1 MSNHPGTQP
10 TATNLSGAGYGN
22 AVPEAK
28 AGPHTS
34 RIANA
39 ADPSVDS
46 GLGSRNTGIHS
57 GANTT
62 ASTGAPLHNSSLLNK
77 LDPRVDSDMDG
88 SGNMGATQTHGQTAH
103 THTGGISGYGTDV
116 GPGIHSGVP
125 GSGVEPG
132 VHAGAA
138 GTGVGPGIHSG
149 VPGSGVGPGVHA
161 GAAGTGV
168 GPGVHTGVPGTGVG
182 LKQTPGTGT
191 ATQTAGPHNSNLLN
205 KLDPR
210 VDSDMDGSQTIGG
223 NRTYV

>member
-1 MSNHPGTQP
+1 MSNHPGTLPVGTTQP
-10 TATNLSGAGYGN
+10 TATNLTGAGYGN

-39 ADPSVDS
+39 ADASVDS
-46 GLGSRNTGIHS
+46 SLGSRGTGIHP
-57 GANTT
+57 GANAT
-62 ASTGAPLHNSSLLNK
+62 ASTGAPLHTSSLLNK
-77 LDPRVDSDMDG
+77 LDPRVDSNMDG
-88 SGNMGATQTHGQTAH
+88 FGNMGATQTQGQTAH
-103 THTGGISGYGTDV
+103 THTGGTSGYG
-116 GPGIHSGVP
+116 P
-125 GSGVEPG
+125 
-132 VHAGAA
+132 
-138 GTGVGPGIHSG
+138 GVGPGIH
-149 VPGSGVGPGVHA
+149 A
-161 GAAGTGV
+161 
-168 GPGVHTGVPGTGVG
+168 GVPGTGVG